1 MGNRKTIPM
10 PLWRLLFLLYCTGM
24 LWLLF
29 DRDTRNADL
38 PYKELLQHNTNLVP
52 FYTIKNYLSVL
63 KNSNDRYMLAHCF
76 LNLSGNIVLFLP
88 AGWLL
93 PKLWNQMRRLLPF
106 LCVCTGAIFLVET
119 VQLFSLLGRFD
130 IDDLILN
137 LFGMVLGFILFHLFR
152 RR

>member
-1 MGNRKTIPM
+1 MAKRGINTM
-10 PLWRLLFLLYCTGM
+10 PFWRLVFLLYCMVM

-29 DRDTRNADL
+29 DRDAWNADL
-38 PYKELLQHNTNLVP
+38 PYKELLRHNTNLVP
-52 FYTIKNYLSVL
+52 FYTIKNYLKVL
-63 KNSNDRYMLAHCF
+63 ENSNDRYMLAHCF
-76 LNLSGNIVLFLP
+76 LNLTGNVVLFVP

-93 PKLWNQMRRLLPF
+93 PKLWKPLGNFF
-106 LCVCTGAIFLVET
+106 LFLSVCAGAILLVEA

-137 LFGMVLGFILFHLFR
+137 LFGMVMGFILFHLFR